1 MEDIP
6 LLELVKSNLITYK
19 TKSML
24 QQHWTKN
31 DKKAYLLIGLFSVV
45 VFTAVV
51 ILGRVKLDLNLG
63 FNVHIF
69 AQLNAIINTC
79 IAFILIAALWA
90 VKAKKYQMHKTL
102 MLSALVLSVVF
113 LVSYILHHLLSGET
127 RFGGT
132 GSIRVIYYGLLISH
146 IILAALILPFILYTA
161 YRGLTG
167 EYTKHKKIARYTW
180 PLWFYVAVTG
190 PLVYFLISPYYQ

>member
-1 MEDIP
+1 
-6 LLELVKSNLITYK
+6 
-19 TKSML
+19 ML
-24 QQHWTKN
+24 HNHWIKN
-31 DKKAYLLIGLFSVV
+31 DKKAYIRIGIFSIV

-51 ILGRVKLDLNLG
+51 ILGRVKLDLDLG

-69 AQLNAIINTC
+69 ALLNAIINTG
-79 IAFILIAALWA
+79 IALVLLAALWA
-90 VKAKKYQMHKTL
+90 VKSKKFQLHKVL
-102 MLSALVLSVVF
+102 MLTALIMSILF

-132 GSIRVIYYGLLISH
+132 GAIRIIYYSLLVSH

-167 EYTKHKKIARYTW
+167 EYARHKKIARYTW
-180 PLWFYVAVTG
+180 PLWFYVAITG
-190 PLVYFLISPYYQ
+190 PIVYILISPYYQ